1 MNICQST
8 VKEYAK
14 ASVSYIVYNGYQA
27 LWPTG
32 AIDFQFQEHCKS
44 GLPHRWCAADVDYLV
59 LFDRSHNALMVFSRS
74 EYVRGILLLGEDEL
88 KDG

>member
-44 GLPHRWCAADVDYLV
+44 GLPGRQGATDVGYLV
-59 LFDRSHNALMVFSRS
+59 LLDQYPQRFHGVLALRIRERHLNYWQRTS
-74 EYVRGILLLGEDEL
+74 
-88 KDG
+88 